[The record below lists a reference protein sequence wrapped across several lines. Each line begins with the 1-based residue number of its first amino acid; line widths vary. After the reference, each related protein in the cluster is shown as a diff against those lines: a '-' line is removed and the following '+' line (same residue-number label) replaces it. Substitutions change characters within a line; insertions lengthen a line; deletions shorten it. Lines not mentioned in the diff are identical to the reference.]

1 MKPPFPDS
9 LHCPSVYLN
18 FFFFSLFFITL
29 LYRCSVDTTTRVLD
43 RTNMPFATCA
53 LTLPQRT
60 ATGKKKKEGGK
71 NSICAAVD
79 TATIQDGTSTQA
91 GLFLFYKNNEKRE
104 VKQKLTCADLC
115 TYTHMYVQTAKHT
128 HTQKKKRCGFIAF
141 YARCHASER
150 QEKKKKRYSI
160 LKKEQRLKYK
170 NRKTQKDRE
179 ELVIKKRREDLYKKH
194 IFIYKWNHTENTE
207 KKGGGKKKQRGT
219 LRAALNATPN
229 SPSFSFNP
237 AAT

>member
-1 MKPPFPDS
+1 
-9 LHCPSVYLN
+9 
-18 FFFFSLFFITL
+18 
-29 LYRCSVDTTTRVLD
+29 
-43 RTNMPFATCA
+43 MPFATCA

-60 ATGKKKKEGGK
+60 ATGKKKKRGEKTAYVRQLTQRQYRMALQHRPDFFFFIKTTKNEKLSK
-71 NSICAAVD
+71 NSLVQISVHIHICM
-79 TATIQDGTSTQA
+79 
-91 GLFLFYKNNEKRE
+91 YKQPN
-104 VKQKLTCADLC
+104 
-115 TYTHMYVQTAKHT
+115 T

-207 KKGGGKKKQRGT
+207 KTKGGKTNKQKKKNREEHCVQLSTPPPTPLPFPLIQQQRSQPKHT
-219 LRAALNATPN
+219 HTHMRKNTIK
-229 SPSFSFNP
+229 
-237 AAT
+237 T

>member
-1 MKPPFPDS
+1 
-9 LHCPSVYLN
+9 
-18 FFFFSLFFITL
+18 
-29 LYRCSVDTTTRVLD
+29 
-43 RTNMPFATCA
+43 MPFATCA

-207 KKGGGKKKQRGT
+207 KTKGGKTNKQKKKNREEHCVQLSTPPPTPLPFPLTQQQRSQPKHT
-219 LRAALNATPN
+219 HTHMRKNTIK
-229 SPSFSFNP
+229 
-237 AAT
+237 T

>member
-60 ATGKKKKEGGK
+60 ATGKKKKKEGGK

-128 HTQKKKRCGFIAF
+128 HTQKKKMRLHRFLRTLPRIRK
-141 YARCHASER
+141 AR
-150 QEKKKKRYSI
+150 QKKKKVQYP
-160 LKKEQRLKYK
+160 
-170 NRKTQKDRE
+170 QK
-179 ELVIKKRREDLYKKH
+179 
-194 IFIYKWNHTENTE
+194 
-207 KKGGGKKKQRGT
+207 
-219 LRAALNATPN
+219 RATAQV
-229 SPSFSFNP
+229 
-237 AAT
+237 